1 LDRLLGFR
9 YATSSCDELQAT
21 HGILAEILIDLDAA
35 VFEIKLKPWPLVES
49 VLAGF
54 SQFARWQSM
63 RSDLGIFAVSSSKG
77 ATLLC

>member
-35 VFEIKLKPWPLVES
+35 VFEIKLKSGHWLR
-49 VLAGF
+49 AY
-54 SQFARWQSM
+54 WQASA
-63 RSDLGIFAVSSSKG
+63 S
-77 ATLLC
+77 LLDGKA